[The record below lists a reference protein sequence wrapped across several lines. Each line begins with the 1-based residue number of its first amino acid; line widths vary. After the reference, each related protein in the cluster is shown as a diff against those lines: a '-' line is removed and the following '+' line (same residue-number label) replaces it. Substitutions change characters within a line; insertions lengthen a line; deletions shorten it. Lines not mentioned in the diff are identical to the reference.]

1 MFSNTVQFENSLGRL
16 TSSNVH
22 SPRQIIDVHDDGP
35 NQKEPVKGHE
45 LRRLKQILL
54 DIEKVEA
61 FQTAIDVLSDKV
73 SLEQFQET
81 PPCLLVQN
89 NRSLP

>member
-1 MFSNTVQFENSLGRL
+1 MCSYAVQFENSLGRL

-22 SPRQIIDVHDDGP
+22 SPRQIIDVHDDDGP

-54 DIEKVEA
+54 DIEKV
-61 FQTAIDVLSDKV
+61 
-73 SLEQFQET
+73 
-81 PPCLLVQN
+81 
-89 NRSLP
+89 